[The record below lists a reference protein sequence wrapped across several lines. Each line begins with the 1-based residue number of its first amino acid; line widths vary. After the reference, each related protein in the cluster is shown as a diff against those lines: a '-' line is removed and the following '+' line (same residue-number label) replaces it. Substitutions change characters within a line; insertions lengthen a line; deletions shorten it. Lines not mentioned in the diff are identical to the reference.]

1 MCGTACGQAD
11 RQGDAAE
18 CVQQRRQVGIVA
30 RDGVRNVEEQGA
42 RLGVGQG
49 IDAVTQCPAGA
60 AHGFLAA
67 ERGEQSE
74 AGDGG
79 EDGEAGLDRRAGAFP
94 RGFQVVEDQQ
104 GRCLGQAL
112 SRGGK
117 ALGWVQPEG
126 EEKLGIECVAVGR
139 GFQFCEP
146 AALAEAGD
154 DRWVVGGFLRQ
165 GGLADAA
172 RALDQ
177 HGGGIGRRSEGGDDT
192 GGVVRAAETAVG
204 EWDGCAFGR
213 GGWSGVSPA
222 LQLSQRLDDF
232 GLQVMGID
240 EVGSDSI
247 GVLGAGPEGVQLRLC
262 RGLSEHRG
270 DRSGLDSI
278 VHQIGT
284 DLQAFRRGAFE
295 LQFGDGQIL
304 WVQIG
309 VRDDLAVAVVADQQD
324 VDVGFVDQLER
335 IGQQPAIGDRQFR
348 FHHQGPHPLT
358 EDGVARRLTFRFQV
372 AERAGYHDLEIAIS
386 HARRFSLDITNVEY
400 GLALRPARRQLAK
413 SALRD

>member
-1 MCGTACGQAD
+1 MCGTARGQAD

-126 EEKLGIECVAVGR
+126 EEKLGIEYVAVGR

-154 DRWVVGGFLRQ
+154 DR
-165 GGLADAA
+165 
-172 RALDQ
+172 
-177 HGGGIGRRSEGGDDT
+177 S
-192 GGVVRAAETAVG
+192 
-204 EWDGCAFGR
+204 
-213 GGWSGVSPA
+213 GGWRLPA
-222 LQLSQRLDDF
+222 SASTCRCRP
-232 GLQVMGID
+232 GL
-240 EVGSDSI
+240 
-247 GVLGAGPEGVQLRLC
+247 
-262 RGLSEHRG
+262 
-270 DRSGLDSI
+270 
-278 VHQIGT
+278 
-284 DLQAFRRGAFE
+284 
-295 LQFGDGQIL
+295 GQ
-304 WVQIG
+304 
-309 VRDDLAVAVVADQQD
+309 
-324 VDVGFVDQLER
+324 
-335 IGQQPAIGDRQFR
+335 
-348 FHHQGPHPLT
+348 
-358 EDGVARRLTFRFQV
+358 ARRW
-372 AERAGYHDLEIAIS
+372 DWS
-386 HARRFSLDITNVEY
+386 
-400 GLALRPARRQLAK
+400 PP
-413 SALRD
+413 